1 MLLIVAFICS
11 YVAESYIMNTKVS
24 ICKGEYMKSFQ
35 PLGVLPE
42 IIELLAKKGIHEPTP
57 IQIKAI
63 PPAFKGLDIIAQA
76 QTGTGKTLAF
86 LLPILQ
92 RIHRDLH
99 QEQALIIAPTR
110 ELVKQLAEEAK
121 AIAPTL
127 GIDVLPLIGG
137 RTIEGQLQQLG
148 RRPQVIVGTPGRLL
162 DHAERGSLHLD
173 TIRRVVLDEADQML
187 HMGFLPDVEA
197 LIDRTSP
204 NRQLLLFSA
213 TIPDRIRAL
222 AKSYMKKPMSVT
234 AEGVNVTLD
243 TIEQKVFVMDEKDK
257 LPRLIAMLKEDNPY
271 LAIVFCNKKEG
282 AIRLSYELS
291 AEGFNMG
298 ELHGDMTQ
306 GRRTQV
312 LRDFAE
318 ARTQILVATDIAAR
332 GIDIEGI
339 SHVYNYDVPH
349 DVDYYVHRIGRTGR
363 AGTTGQAI
371 TFATPADEAWLRR
384 IERAIKA
391 TLTKYTKDGQVQA
404 KGANRAPKREQRQK
418 QGAPAAYRATK
429 SKEHKATG
437 HKGSNNRRRR
447 TSTSTGNTTS
457 GRGRR

>member
-1 MLLIVAFICS
+1 
-11 YVAESYIMNTKVS
+11 
-24 ICKGEYMKSFQ
+24 MKSFQ
-35 PLGVLPE
+35 TLGVLPE
-42 IIELLAKKGIHEPTP
+42 IQELLAKEGIKEPTP
-57 IQIKAI
+57 IQEKAI
-63 PPAFKGLDIIAQA
+63 PPVFKGADVIAQA

-86 LLPILQ
+86 LLPVLQ
-92 RIHRDLH
+92 RVHRDVH

-110 ELVKQLAEEAK
+110 ELVKQLSDEAK
-121 AIAPTL
+121 KFAPAL

-137 RTIEGQLQQLG
+137 RTVEGQIQQLG
-148 RRPQVIVGTPGRLL
+148 RRPQVILGTPGRLL
-162 DHAERGSLHLD
+162 DHSERGSLHLE

-187 HMGFLPDVEA
+187 HMGFLPDVES
-197 LIDRTSP
+197 LIDRTSA

-213 TIPDRIRAL
+213 TMPDRVRSL

-234 AEGVNVTLD
+234 ADGINVTLD
-243 TIEQKVFVMDEKDK
+243 TIEQKVYVMEEKEK

-271 LAIVFCNKKEG
+271 LAIVFCNKKDG
-282 AIRLSYELS
+282 AAWLSYELA

-312 LRDFAE
+312 LRDFTA

-339 SHVYNYDVPH
+339 SHIYNYDVPH
-349 DVDYYVHRIGRTGR
+349 DVDYYIHRIGRTGR
-363 AGTTGQAI
+363 AGTTGIAV
-371 TFATPADEAWLRR
+371 TFATPSDEAWLRR

-391 TLTKYTKDGQVQA
+391 TLTKYTKDGQIQT
-404 KGANRAPKREQRQK
+404 KGGDRAPKRASK
-418 QGAPAAYRATK
+418 KKPTGPAATYRATK

-437 HKGSNNRRRR
+437 HKGSNNRQRR
-447 TSTSTGNTTS
+447 TSGPTANDTSSGTRSAVKGRTSAGRSNRSTS